1 MTLPRDGDRRVIDF
15 HVHVGPELLARRYDV
30 GTLADEAEAAGFGA
44 VLKHHSIATAP
55 LAALARARGAVMAGG
70 VVLNHG
76 VGAFNP
82 AAVDALAEA
91 NKANPGSRSE
101 DAIRAVVWMP
111 TVHAESHLRRNA
123 RRDFVPAW
131 GVDPARCREFPP
143 GGGLGIW
150 AGGPD
155 EPGPILPAVRAVLD
169 RIAAHD
175 LVLATGHLSRGEVL
189 ALVDAA
195 VATGIRRIVVTH
207 AFYQATSLTIDDQVR
222 LAAHP
227 AVCLEYCWS
236 NIALDHIPLDR
247 YVDAIRAV
255 GPAHAL
261 LSSDL
266 GQPSTETVAEGLGAF
281 HRSLVARGIPED
293 HVAEMMIANPH
304 RLLDVGGPEMA
315 PHTPQRSEPPRQSRG
330 GPRFP

>member
-1 MTLPRDGDRRVIDF
+1 MALPRDGDRQVIDF
-15 HVHVGPELLARRYDV
+15 HVHVGPEVLARRYDV
-30 GTLADEAEAAGFGA
+30 VGLGDEAATEGFGA

-55 LAALARARGAVMAGG
+55 LAALARARGVLMAGG

-76 VGAFNP
+76 VGGFNP

-91 NKANPGSRSE
+91 NKARPGSASE
-101 DAIRAVVWMP
+101 DRVRAVVWMP

-131 GVDPARCREFPP
+131 GVDPAQCREFPP
-143 GGGLGIW
+143 GRGLSIW
-150 AGGPD
+150 EGGPD
-155 EPGPILPAVRAVLD
+155 EPGPITPAVRAVLE

-195 VATGIRRIVVTH
+195 LAAEVRRIVVTH
-207 AFYQATSLTIDDQVR
+207 AFYQATRLSIDDQAA

-227 AVCLEYCWS
+227 AVHLEYCWS
-236 NIALDHIPLDR
+236 NVELDRIPLER

-266 GQPSTETVAEGLGAF
+266 GQPSTQTVAAGLTAF
-281 HRSLVARGIPED
+281 HESLVARGVPED
-293 HVAEMMIANPH
+293 HVAEMMIANPY
-304 RLLDVGGPEMA
+304 RLLGL
-315 PHTPQRSEPPRQSRG
+315 
-330 GPRFP
+330 

>member
-1 MTLPRDGDRRVIDF
+1 MTLPRDGDRQVIDF
-15 HVHVGPELLARRYDV
+15 HVHVGPEVLARRYDV
-30 GTLADEAEAAGFGA
+30 VTLGDEAAAEGFGA

-55 LAALARARGAVMAGG
+55 LAALGRARGLMMAGG

-76 VGAFNP
+76 VGGFNP
-82 AAVDALAEA
+82 VTVDALAEA
-91 NKANPGSRSE
+91 NKARPGSASE
-101 DAIRAVVWMP
+101 DRVRAVVWMP
-111 TVHAESHLRRNA
+111 TVHAESHLRLNA

-131 GVDPARCREFPP
+131 GVDPARCRELPP
-143 GGGLGIW
+143 GAGLSIWEGGL
-150 AGGPD
+150 D
-155 EPGPILPAVRAVLD
+155 ESGPITPAVRDVLD

-175 LVLATGHLSRGEVL
+175 FVLATGHLSRGEVL
-189 ALVDAA
+189 TLVEAA
-195 VATGIRRIVVTH
+195 IAAGVRRIVVTH
-207 AFYQATSLTIDDQVR
+207 AFYQATRLSIDDQVR

-236 NIALDHIPLDR
+236 NVELDRIPLDR

-266 GQPSTETVAEGLGAF
+266 GQPSTQTIAAGLAAF
-281 HRSLVARGIPED
+281 HASLVVRGIPED

-304 RLLDVGGPEMA
+304 RLLGL
-315 PHTPQRSEPPRQSRG
+315 
-330 GPRFP
+330 

>member
-1 MTLPRDGDRRVIDF
+1 MTLPRDGDRQVIDF
-15 HVHVGPELLARRYDV
+15 HVHVGPEVLARRYDV
-30 GTLADEAEAAGFGA
+30 LTLGDEAASEGFGA

-55 LAALARARGAVMAGG
+55 LAALARARGVVMAGG
-70 VVLNHG
+70 LVLNHG
-76 VGAFNP
+76 VGGFNP
-82 AAVDALAEA
+82 FAIDALVEA
-91 NKANPGSRSE
+91 NKARPGSARE
-101 DAIRAVVWMP
+101 DEIRAVVWMP

-131 GVDPARCREFPP
+131 GVDPARCREFPA
-143 GGGLGIW
+143 GTGLSIW
-150 AGGPD
+150 EGGPD
-155 EPGPILPAVRAVLD
+155 EPGPITPVVREVLD

-195 VATGIRRIVVTH
+195 VTAGIRRIVVTH
-207 AFYQATSLTIDDQVR
+207 AFYQATRLSIDDQVR

-236 NIALDHIPLDR
+236 NIELDHIPLDR

-255 GPAHAL
+255 GPSHAV

-266 GQPSTETVAEGLGAF
+266 GQPSTETIAAGLAAF
-281 HRSLVARGIPED
+281 HTSLVARGVPED

-304 RLLDVGGPEMA
+304 RLLGP
-315 PHTPQRSEPPRQSRG
+315 
-330 GPRFP
+330 

>member
-1 MTLPRDGDRRVIDF
+1 MTLPRDGDRQVLDF
-15 HVHVGPELLARRYDV
+15 HVHVGPEVLARRYDV
-30 GTLADEAEAAGFGA
+30 VALGDEAAAHGFGA
-44 VLKHHSIATAP
+44 VLKHHSIPTAP
-55 LAALARARGAVMAGG
+55 LAALARARGLVMAGG

-76 VGAFNP
+76 VGGFNP

-91 NKANPGSRSE
+91 NKARAGSASE
-101 DAIRAVVWMP
+101 DRIRAVVWMP
-111 TVHAESHLRRNA
+111 TVHAESHLRVNA

-143 GGGLGIW
+143 GLGLSIW
-150 AGGPD
+150 EGGPD
-155 EPGPILPAVRAVLD
+155 EPGPITSAVRAVLD
-169 RIAAHD
+169 RIVTHD

-189 ALVDAA
+189 ALVEAA
-195 VATGIRRIVVTH
+195 VAAGVRRIVVTH
-207 AFYQATSLTIDDQVR
+207 PFYQASQLSIDDQVG

-236 NIALDHIPLDR
+236 NVELDQIPLDR

-266 GQPSTETVAEGLGAF
+266 GQPSTETIAAGLAAF
-281 HRSLVARGIPED
+281 HQGLVARGVPED

-304 RLLDVGGPEMA
+304 RLLGL
-315 PHTPQRSEPPRQSRG
+315 
-330 GPRFP
+330 

>member
-1 MTLPRDGDRRVIDF
+1 MTLPRDGDRQVIDF

-30 GTLADEAEAAGFGA
+30 AALGDEARAAGFGA

-55 LAALARARGAVMAGG
+55 LAALARARGLLMAGG
-70 VVLNHG
+70 VVLNRG
-76 VGAFNP
+76 VGGFNP
-82 AAVDALAEA
+82 AAVDALVEA
-91 NKANPGSRSE
+91 NKSASASRTE
-101 DAIRAVVWMP
+101 DAIRSVVWMP
-111 TVHAESHLRRNA
+111 TVHAESHLRRNG

-131 GVDPARCREFPP
+131 GVDPARCREVPP
-143 GGGLGIW
+143 GGGLSIW
-150 AGGPD
+150 EGGPD
-155 EPGPILPAVRAVLD
+155 EPGPIAPAVRAVLE

-207 AFYQATSLTIDDQVR
+207 AFYQATALTIDDQVR
-222 LAAHP
+222 LAGRAG
-227 AVCLEYCWS
+227 VCLEYCWS
-236 NIALDHIPLDR
+236 NVELDHIAVDR

-255 GPAHAL
+255 GPGRAL

-266 GQPSTETVAEGLGAF
+266 GQPSTETVAEGLRRF
-281 HRSLVARGIPED
+281 HASLVARGVPED

-304 RLLDVGGPEMA
+304 RLL
-315 PHTPQRSEPPRQSRG
+315 SI
-330 GPRFP
+330 

>member
-1 MTLPRDGDRRVIDF
+1 MLPRDGNRQVIDF
-15 HVHVGPELLARRYDV
+15 HVHIGPELLARRYDV
-30 GTLADEAEAAGFGA
+30 VTLGDEAAAEGFGA

-55 LAALARARGAVMAGG
+55 LAALARARGLMMAGG

-76 VGAFNP
+76 VGGFNP
-82 AAVDALAEA
+82 AAIDALAEA
-91 NKANPGSRSE
+91 NKTRPGLASE
-101 DAIRAVVWMP
+101 DQVRAVVWMP
-111 TVHAESHLRRNA
+111 TVHAESHLRHNG

-131 GVDPARCREFPP
+131 GVDPARCREFPV
-143 GGGLGIW
+143 GAGLSIW

-155 EPGPILPAVRAVLD
+155 EPGPITPAVRAVLD

-175 LVLATGHLSRGEVL
+175 LVLATGHLSRREVL

-195 VATGIRRIVVTH
+195 VAAGIRRIVVTH
-207 AFYQATSLTIDDQVR
+207 AFYQATQLSIDDQVR

-236 NIALDHIPLDR
+236 NLAFDRIPLER

-255 GPAHAL
+255 GPAHTL

-266 GQPSTETVAEGLGAF
+266 GQPSTETIATGLAAF
-281 HRSLVARGIPED
+281 RESLVGRGIPED

-304 RLLDVGGPEMA
+304 RLLGL
-315 PHTPQRSEPPRQSRG
+315 
-330 GPRFP
+330 